1 MTPPGDDTSTA
12 TPEAD
17 LAEAT
22 REAKSAAAKAEA
34 AAGKSEQAAAHAATS
49 ATEAEAAA
57 DAADSSSDEATDA
70 ARAADTSS
78 DEAADSAREAD
89 TSADEADISAAKA
102 DTLAVQAD
110 AAADKADT
118 SADQADASADKA
130 DSSADEAD
138 VSAHQADAAADKA
151 DTSADK
157 ADASAD
163 KADASADEADA
174 AADKADTSADK
185 ADTSADKADVS
196 ADEAAAAAHAA
207 DGDIVDELLI
217 EERHPSVGM
226 GTPGPPLRRGNP
238 FTFGFFAA
246 LGVLVAWGLWNAAGQ
261 ARSVLILLLVSM
273 FIAVGLNP
281 LVEWFMRRG
290 LRRGLSVGVVFLL
303 MILAVAGVGFAIV
316 PVVTDQINSLIKNA
330 PEWLDLLT
338 KSKTLN
344 ELDSKYHFIQ
354 KAQDY
359 IQDPALAQ
367 RAFGGIL
374 GVGKVVAGALFN
386 TFTILVL
393 TLYFLASLPS
403 VKRAAYSLVP
413 RTRRTRVS
421 ILGDEVLGRV
431 GGYVSGQFMVA
442 LCAGVCMFIFLEIIG
457 LREYA
462 VALAIVVMFCDFIPM
477 VGGLIGVVV
486 VALIG
491 FTGGLW
497 TGLGCL
503 IYGIIYQQVE
513 NYVVAPRIMRRAVDI
528 PGAVTVIA
536 ALLGG
541 ALLGVVG
548 ALLAIPSAAAI
559 LLIIREVWVRKA
571 DAS

>member
-1 MTPPGDDTSTA
+1 MTPPGDENSTA
-12 TPEAD
+12 TPDRD

-22 REAKSAAAKAEA
+22 REA
-34 AAGKSEQAAAHAATS
+34 QAAAA
-49 ATEAEAAA
+49 EAEAAA
-57 DAADSSSDEATDA
+57 DQAEQAAREADRSADS
-70 ARAADTSS
+70 ADH
-78 DEAADSAREAD
+78 SAREAD
-89 TSADEADISAAKA
+89 DSAGEAEG
-102 DTLAVQAD
+102 
-110 AAADKADT
+110 
-118 SADQADASADKA
+118 SADQAGVSANRSEASA
-130 DSSADEAD
+130 E
-138 VSAHQADAAADKA
+138 
-151 DTSADK
+151 K

-163 KADASADEADA
+163 DAEDSEAEAKSAAKAADESEAQAGKADDDDLAN
-174 AADKADTSADK
+174 
-185 ADTSADKADVS
+185 
-196 ADEAAAAAHAA
+196 
-207 DGDIVDELLI
+207 ELLI
-217 EERHPSVGM
+217 EERHPDVGM
-226 GTPGPPLRRGNP
+226 GLPGPPLRRSNP
-238 FTFGFFAA
+238 FMFGFFAA
-246 LGVLVAWGLWNAAGQ
+246 LGVLVAWGLWNALGQ

-290 LRRGLSVGVVFLL
+290 LKRGLSVGVVFLL

-316 PVVTDQINSLIKNA
+316 PVVTDQINSLIRNA
-330 PEWLDLLT
+330 PEYLDLLT
-338 KSKTLN
+338 KSRTLN
-344 ELDSKYHFIQ
+344 ELNDRYQFIQ

-374 GVGKVVAGALFN
+374 GVGRVVANALFSG
-386 TFTILVL
+386 FTILIL

-413 RTRRTRVS
+413 ASRRTRVS
-421 ILGDEVLGRV
+421 ILGDEVLSRV

-442 LCAGVCMFIFLEIIG
+442 ACAGFFMFVFLQVAG

-462 VALAIVVMFCDFIPM
+462 LALAIVVMFTAFIPM
-477 VGGLIGVVV
+477 VGGLIGVVI

-491 FTGGLW
+491 FTSGLW
-497 TGLGCL
+497 IGVACL
-503 IYGIIYQQVE
+503 AYGIIYQQIE
-513 NYVVAPRIMRRAVDI
+513 NYVIAPRIMRRAVDI

-548 ALLAIPSAAAI
+548 ALLAIPTAAAV

-571 DAS
+571 DDS

>member
-1 MTPPGDDTSTA
+1 VTPAGDDTSTA
-12 TPEAD
+12 TDPD

-22 REAKSAAAKAEA
+22 REAKTAAAQAE
-34 AAGKSEQAAAHAATS
+34 
-49 ATEAEAAA
+49 
-57 DAADSSSDEATDA
+57 
-70 ARAADTSS
+70 
-78 DEAADSAREAD
+78 
-89 TSADEADISAAKA
+89 
-102 DTLAVQAD
+102 
-110 AAADKADT
+110 AAADKADD
-118 SADQADASADKA
+118 SADEAEAAAGQAAGSAHAADASAEQA
-130 DSSADEAD
+130 DS
-138 VSAHQADAAADKA
+138 
-151 DTSADK
+151 SADK

-163 KADASADEADA
+163 KAEESAEEADD
-174 AADKADTSADK
+174 AADKTAASAKDAEDTD
-185 ADTSADKADVS
+185 D
-196 ADEAAAAAHAA
+196 ADENIA
-207 DGDIVDELLI
+207 DELLI

-226 GTPGPPLRRGNP
+226 GVPGPPLRRGNP

-290 LRRGLSVGVVFLL
+290 LKRGLSVGVVFLL
-303 MILAVAGVGFAIV
+303 MILAVVGVGFAIV
-316 PVVTDQINSLIKNA
+316 PVVTDQIDSLIKNA
-330 PEWLDLLT
+330 PGYLNLLQ
-338 KSKTLN
+338 KSKTLD
-344 ELDSKYHFIQ
+344 ELNDKYHFIQ

-359 IQDPALAQ
+359 IADPALAQ

-374 GVGKVVAGALFN
+374 GVGKVVANALFN

-393 TLYFLASLPS
+393 TLYFLASLPT

-413 RTRRTRVS
+413 RTRRTRVA

-431 GGYVSGQFMVA
+431 GGYVSGQFLVA
-442 LCAGVCMFIFLEIIG
+442 LCAGVCMFVFLEIIG
-457 LREYA
+457 LRDYA

-503 IYGIIYQQVE
+503 IYGIIYQQIE
-513 NYVVAPRIMRRAVDI
+513 NYFVAPRIMRRAVDI

>member
-1 MTPPGDDTSTA
+1 MTPPGDETSTA
-12 TPEAD
+12 TPGED

-22 REAKSAAAKAEA
+22 REAQTAAAEA
-34 AAGKSEQAAAHAATS
+34 QAAADKSEHSAEQAT
-49 ATEAEAAA
+49 
-57 DAADSSSDEATDA
+57 
-70 ARAADTSS
+70 
-78 DEAADSAREAD
+78 
-89 TSADEADISAAKA
+89 
-102 DTLAVQAD
+102 
-110 AAADKADT
+110 AAADKADD
-118 SADQADASADKA
+118 SADEAEESADKA
-130 DSSADEAD
+130 EEAAGTADE
-138 VSAHQADAAADKA
+138 SAAKAAEAETAAEKA
-151 DTSADK
+151 
-157 ADASAD
+157 
-163 KADASADEADA
+163 
-174 AADKADTSADK
+174 
-185 ADTSADKADVS
+185 
-196 ADEAAAAAHAA
+196 EAAAEKAVEDDDLA
-207 DGDIVDELLI
+207 GELLI
-217 EERHPSVGM
+217 EERHPDEGM
-226 GTPGPPLRRGNP
+226 GMPGPALRRSNP
-238 FTFGFFAA
+238 FVFGFFAA
-246 LGVLVAWGLWNAAGQ
+246 LGVLVAWGLWNALGQ
-261 ARSVLILLLVSM
+261 AKSVLILLLVSM

-303 MILAVAGVGFAIV
+303 MLLAVTGVGFAIV
-316 PVVTDQINSLIKNA
+316 PVVTDQVNSLIRNA
-330 PEWLDLLT
+330 PEWLDLLQ
-338 KSKTLN
+338 KSNSLKELN
-344 ELDSKYHFIQ
+344 NRYHYIQ
-354 KAQDY
+354 KAQEY

-374 GVGKVVAGALFN
+374 GVGRVVAGALFN
-386 TFTILVL
+386 TFTIMIL

-413 RTRRTRVS
+413 ATRRNRVS
-421 ILGDEVLGRV
+421 ILGDEVLTRV

-442 LCAGVCMFIFLEIIG
+442 LCAGVCMFVFLEIVG

-486 VALIG
+486 VSLIG
-491 FTGGLW
+491 FTAGLW
-497 TGLGCL
+497 IGVACL
-503 IYGIIYQQVE
+503 IYGIIYQQIE

-571 DAS
+571 NES

>member
-12 TPEAD
+12 TPDAD

-34 AAGKSEQAAAHAATS
+34 AAGKSEQATTS
-49 ATEAEAAA
+49 ANEAEAAA
-57 DAADSSSDEATDA
+57 EAADSSADKASDA
-70 ARAADTSS
+70 ARS
-78 DEAADSAREAD
+78 
-89 TSADEADISAAKA
+89 
-102 DTLAVQAD
+102 
-110 AAADKADT
+110 
-118 SADQADASADKA
+118 A
-130 DSSADEAD
+130 DSSADEAAGSAHTAD
-138 VSAHQADAAADKA
+138 VSSDEAAGSARAADS
-151 DTSADK
+151 SADE
-157 ADASAD
+157 ATDSARSAD
-163 KADASADEADA
+163 SSSDQAADSARAADVSSDEAARSAQQADASADEADA
-174 AADKADTSADK
+174 FADKADV
-185 ADTSADKADVS
+185 SADKADVS
-196 ADEAAAAAHAA
+196 AEEAAAAGHLA
-207 DGDIVDELLI
+207 DTDIADELLI
-217 EERHPSVGM
+217 EQRHPSVGM

-290 LRRGLSVGVVFLL
+290 LKRGLSVGVVFLL

-316 PVVTDQINSLIKNA
+316 PVVTDQVNSLIKNA

-344 ELDSKYHFIQ
+344 ELDNKYHFIQ

-374 GVGKVVAGALFN
+374 GVGRVVAGALFN

-486 VALIG
+486 VSLIG

-497 TGLGCL
+497 TGLACL

>member
-1 MTPPGDDTSTA
+1 MTPPGDDTSTT
-12 TPEAD
+12 TPDAD

-34 AAGKSEQAAAHAATS
+34 AAGKSEQAATQATTS
-49 ATEAEAAA
+49 ANEAEAAA
-57 DAADSSSDEATDA
+57 DTADSSADQATDAARAADSSSDEAAAA
-70 ARAADTSS
+70 ARSADSSSDEAAGSAHAADLSS
-78 DEAADSAREAD
+78 DEAADSAR
-89 TSADEADISAAKA
+89 
-102 DTLAVQAD
+102 
-110 AAADKADT
+110 
-118 SADQADASADKA
+118 QADASADEA
-130 DSSADEAD
+130 DALADQANASADE
-138 VSAHQADAAADKA
+138 
-151 DTSADK
+151 

-163 KADASADEADA
+163 KADA
-174 AADKADTSADK
+174 AADKADV
-185 ADTSADKADVS
+185 SADKADVS
-196 ADEAAAAAHAA
+196 AEEASAAGHPA
-207 DGDIVDELLI
+207 DTNIADELLI
-217 EERHPSVGM
+217 EQRHPSVGM

-290 LRRGLSVGVVFLL
+290 LKRGLSVGVVFLL

-344 ELDSKYHFIQ
+344 ELDNKYHFIQ

-374 GVGKVVAGALFN
+374 GVGRVVAGALFN

-442 LCAGVCMFIFLEIIG
+442 LCAGICMFIFLEIIG

-491 FTGGLW
+491 FTAGLW
-497 TGLGCL
+497 IGIACL

-513 NYVVAPRIMRRAVDI
+513 NYIVAPRIMRRAVDI

>member
-1 MTPPGDDTSTA
+1 MTSSGDDNSTA
-12 TPEAD
+12 TPDKD
-17 LAEAT
+17 LADAT
-22 REAKSAAAKAEA
+22 RAAKSAAAEAQA
-34 AAGKSEQAAAHAATS
+34 AADKSEQSAADAATS
-49 ATEAEAAA
+49 AK
-57 DAADSSSDEATDA
+57 S
-70 ARAADTSS
+70 
-78 DEAADSAREAD
+78 
-89 TSADEADISAAKA
+89 
-102 DTLAVQAD
+102 
-110 AAADKADT
+110 
-118 SADQADASADKA
+118 ADASAEKA
-130 DSSADEAD
+130 DD
-138 VSAHQADAAADKA
+138 
-151 DTSADK
+151 SADK

-163 KADASADEADA
+163 KADASADKADGSADEADV
-174 AADKADTSADK
+174 AADKADEAAEVADDAADK
-185 ADTSADKADVS
+185 A
-196 ADEAAAAAHAA
+196 AAAEQAEDSDTNIA
-207 DGDIVDELLI
+207 DELLI

-226 GTPGPPLRRGNP
+226 GEPGAPLRRGNP
-238 FTFGFFAA
+238 FTFGFLAA
-246 LGVLVAWGLWNAAGQ
+246 LGVLVALGLWNAAGQ

-290 LRRGLSVGVVFLL
+290 LKRGLSVGVVFLL
-303 MILAVAGVGFAIV
+303 MILAVAGVAVAIV
-316 PVVTDQINSLIKNA
+316 PVVSDQINSLIKNA

-344 ELDSKYHFIQ
+344 ELDNKYHFIQ

-413 RTRRTRVS
+413 STRRTRVS

-431 GGYVSGQFMVA
+431 GGYVSGQFLVA
-442 LCAGVCMFIFLEIIG
+442 LTAGVMMFIFLEIIG

-486 VALIG
+486 VSLIG
-491 FTGGLW
+491 FTGGV
-497 TGLGCL
+497 GIGIACL
-503 IYGIIYQQVE
+503 IYGVIYQQVE
-513 NYVVAPRIMRRAVDI
+513 NYFVAPKIMRRAVDI

>member
-1 MTPPGDDTSTA
+1 MTPPGDDSSTA
-12 TPEAD
+12 TDPD

-22 REAKSAAAKAEA
+22 REAKTAAAQAEA
-34 AAGKSEQAAAHAATS
+34 AAGKSEDAATEAATS
-49 ATEAEAAA
+49 A
-57 DAADSSSDEATDA
+57 
-70 ARAADTSS
+70 
-78 DEAADSAREAD
+78 
-89 TSADEADISAAKA
+89 
-102 DTLAVQAD
+102 Q
-110 AAADKADT
+110 
-118 SADQADASADKA
+118 Q
-130 DSSADEAD
+130 
-138 VSAHQADAAADKA
+138 A

-157 ADASAD
+157 ADESAQ
-163 KADASADEADA
+163 E
-174 AADKADTSADK
+174 ADTSADK
-185 ADTSADKADVS
+185 ADESAQEADDAADKA
-196 ADEAAAAAHAA
+196 EAATENSEDA
-207 DGDIVDELLI
+207 DQDIADELLI

-226 GTPGPPLRRGNP
+226 GVPGPPIRRGNP

-246 LGVLVAWGLWNAAGQ
+246 LGVLVAWGLWNALGQ

-290 LRRGLSVGVVFLL
+290 VKRGLSVGLVFVL
-303 MILAVAGVGFAIV
+303 MILAVVGVGFAIV

-330 PEWLDLLT
+330 PGYLDLLE

-344 ELDSKYHFIQ
+344 QLNDKYHFIQ

-374 GVGKVVAGALFN
+374 GVGRVVAGALFN

-457 LREYA
+457 LRDYA

-503 IYGIIYQQVE
+503 IYGVIYQQIE

>member
-1 MTPPGDDTSTA
+1 VTPAGDDTSTA
-12 TPEAD
+12 TEPD

-22 REAKSAAAKAEA
+22 REAKTAAAQAE
-34 AAGKSEQAAAHAATS
+34 
-49 ATEAEAAA
+49 
-57 DAADSSSDEATDA
+57 
-70 ARAADTSS
+70 
-78 DEAADSAREAD
+78 
-89 TSADEADISAAKA
+89 
-102 DTLAVQAD
+102 
-110 AAADKADT
+110 AAADKADD
-118 SADQADASADKA
+118 SADEAEAVAGQAAGSARAADSSADKA
-130 DSSADEAD
+130 DE
-138 VSAHQADAAADKA
+138 AADKA
-151 DTSADK
+151 EASAEEADDSADT
-157 ADASAD
+157 AAASAE
-163 KADASADEADA
+163 DAQDADE
-174 AADKADTSADK
+174 
-185 ADTSADKADVS
+185 
-196 ADEAAAAAHAA
+196 
-207 DGDIVDELLI
+207 DIADELLI

-226 GTPGPPLRRGNP
+226 GVPGPPLRRGNP

-290 LRRGLSVGVVFLL
+290 LKRGLSVGVVFLL
-303 MILAVAGVGFAIV
+303 MILAVVGVGFAFV
-316 PVVTDQINSLIKNA
+316 PVVTDQIDSLINNA
-330 PEWLDLLT
+330 PGYLDLLQ

-344 ELDSKYHFIQ
+344 QLDDKYHFIQ
-354 KAQDY
+354 KAQNY

-374 GVGKVVAGALFN
+374 GVGKVVANALFN

-413 RTRRTRVS
+413 RTRRTRVA

-431 GGYVSGQFMVA
+431 GGYVSGQFLVA
-442 LCAGVCMFIFLEIIG
+442 LCAGVCMFIFLEIVG
-457 LREYA
+457 LRDYA

-497 TGLGCL
+497 TGLACL
-503 IYGIIYQQVE
+503 IYGVVYQQVE
-513 NYVVAPRIMRRAVDI
+513 NYFVAPRIMRRAVDI

-548 ALLAIPSAAAI
+548 ALLAIPSAAAL

>member
-1 MTPPGDDTSTA
+1 MTPAGDDSSTA
-12 TPEAD
+12 TDPD

-22 REAKSAAAKAEA
+22 REAKTAAAQAEAAAEKADEAEA
-34 AAGKSEQAAAHAATS
+34 AAGQAAGS
-49 ATEAEAAA
+49 
-57 DAADSSSDEATDA
+57 
-70 ARAADTSS
+70 ARA
-78 DEAADSAREAD
+78 
-89 TSADEADISAAKA
+89 
-102 DTLAVQAD
+102 
-110 AAADKADT
+110 
-118 SADQADASADKA
+118 ADASADKA
-130 DSSADEAD
+130 DSF
-138 VSAHQADAAADKA
+138 ADKA
-151 DTSADK
+151 DSFADKAEELADKADSSADK
-157 ADASAD
+157 ADSSAD
-163 KADASADEADA
+163 KADESAEEADD
-174 AADKADTSADK
+174 AADKAAASLKEAED
-185 ADTSADKADVS
+185 
-196 ADEAAAAAHAA
+196 ADENIA
-207 DGDIVDELLI
+207 DELLI

-226 GTPGPPLRRGNP
+226 GVPGPPLRRGNP

-290 LRRGLSVGVVFLL
+290 LKRGWSVGVVFLL
-303 MILAVAGVGFAIV
+303 MILAVVGVGFAIV
-316 PVVTDQINSLIKNA
+316 PVVTDQIDSLIKNA
-330 PEWLDLLT
+330 PGYLDLLQ

-344 ELDSKYHFIQ
+344 QLDDKYHFIQ

-374 GVGKVVAGALFN
+374 GVGKVVANALFN

-413 RTRRTRVS
+413 RTRRTRVA

-431 GGYVSGQFMVA
+431 GGYVSGQFVVA
-442 LCAGVCMFIFLEIIG
+442 LCAGVCMFIFLEIVG
-457 LREYA
+457 LRDYA

-491 FTGGLW
+491 FTSGLW
-497 TGLGCL
+497 TGLACL
-503 IYGIIYQQVE
+503 IYGICYQQVE
-513 NYVVAPRIMRRAVDI
+513 NYIVAPRIMRRAVDI